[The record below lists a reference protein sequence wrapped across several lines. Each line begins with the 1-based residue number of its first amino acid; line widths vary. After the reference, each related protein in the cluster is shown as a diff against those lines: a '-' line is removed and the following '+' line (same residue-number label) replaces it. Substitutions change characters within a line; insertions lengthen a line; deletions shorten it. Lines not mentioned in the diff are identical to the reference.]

1 VYNAGTDPQLKD
13 AAVLLSEVVLPEL
26 DRRFDKFVEPVTA
39 EIEDRTG
46 IQRRAVERHRD
57 AKTANLREQQ
67 DRNRS
72 RAELAELAGD
82 QRRARQLISV
92 NTAIEGKLRK
102 LRDACERRL
111 QEIEAQREL
120 VPEWEDLAGVFV
132 EVIP

>member
-1 VYNAGTDPQLKD
+1 MYNAGTDPQLKD

-67 DRNRS
+67 DLTDPGRNWQSLREIN
-72 RAELAELAGD
+72 AEPGSLFL
-82 QRRARQLISV
+82 
-92 NTAIEGKLRK
+92 
-102 LRDACERRL
+102 
-111 QEIEAQREL
+111 
-120 VPEWEDLAGVFV
+120 
-132 EVIP
+132 